1 MFALPCMG
9 ARAFSGR
16 SVCAGLATAPLAVA
30 QSDPIKANRVSAG
43 TKAEQHLQ
51 RSGLGNSTKDRN
63 WSLLGH
69 QAMHEDWGD
78 TGVVLL

>member
-1 MFALPCMG
+1 MCT
-9 ARAFSGR
+9 
-16 SVCAGLATAPLAVA
+16 GLAIAPLALA
-30 QSDPIKANRVSAG
+30 QSDLIKANRVSAG

-51 RSGLGNSTKDRN
+51 HSGLGNSTKDGN

-69 QAMHEDWGD
+69 QAVHEDWGD